1 MEYAQPIT
9 LNMVPKGN
17 VTTVYY
23 ENTSFSYFYVH
34 YKVGNGQW
42 TNGSGV
48 KMTASDR
55 AGYAWMYTINLGTSD
70 NVTTCFNNGNGTW
83 DSKNGSNYILGK
95 GSYGVKNGTIVKL
108 D

>member
-1 MEYAQPIT
+1 MI
-9 LNMVPKGN
+9 
-17 VTTVYY
+17 
-23 ENTSFSYFYVH
+23 
-34 YKVGNGQW
+34 
-42 TNGSGV
+42 
-48 KMTASDR
+48 ASDR
-55 AGYAWMYTINLGTSD
+55 AGYTWMYIINLGTSD